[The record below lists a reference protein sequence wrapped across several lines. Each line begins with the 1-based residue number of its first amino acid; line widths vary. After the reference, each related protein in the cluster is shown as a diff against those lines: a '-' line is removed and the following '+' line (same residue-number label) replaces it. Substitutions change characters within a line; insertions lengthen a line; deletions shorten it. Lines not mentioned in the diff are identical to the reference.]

1 MPIYELSYQRLSG
14 IRKPQRFRFPPI
26 AFAGAR
32 QFFKGRANL
41 VLFIT
46 AAGVPLLIG
55 TTLRTILFWASDEMR
70 KNLPAF
76 ISEIL
81 HLGPAIG
88 FAFITTLLRVFTILL
103 VLLSASGSIASDL
116 RSNALEIYFS
126 RPITRLDY
134 VLGKMFT
141 ALGLVGV
148 AIAIPLMLLFFV
160 DVSLAEQ
167 EGFLAQQLPL
177 LFKFLVAVFLPALP
191 LTLVAL
197 ALSSI
202 GKSARKVNVLFFAT
216 ILGTKA
222 IANILSVITRDH
234 EYQLIDLGTV
244 VDRLTFEMLDV
255 ATSVAELSQRVP
267 GLSKLQA
274 PIASVP
280 ISYCVLA
287 YLAWLVLPILVLRS
301 RVRGFEVVKAS

>member
-1 MPIYELSYQRLSG
+1 MPIYELSYQRLPG

-26 AFAGAR
+26 AFASVR

-41 VLFIT
+41 VLFIA

-55 TTLRTILFWASDEMR
+55 ATLRTILFWASDEMR
-70 KNLPAF
+70 ENLPAF

-88 FAFITTLLRVFTILL
+88 FVFITALLRVFTVLL

-134 VLGKMFT
+134 VLGKMSAT
-141 ALGLVGV
+141 LGLVAV
-148 AIAIPLMLLFFV
+148 AIALPLILLFAI
-160 DVSLAEQ
+160 DVSLTEE
-167 EGFLAQQLPL
+167 EGFLGKQLPL
-177 LFKFLVAVFLPALP
+177 LFKFLVAVFMPALP
-191 LTLVAL
+191 LSLVAL
-197 ALSSI
+197 ALSSVAR
-202 GKSARKVNVLFFAT
+202 SARKVNVLFFAT

-222 IANILSVITRDH
+222 IAGILFVITRDH
-234 EYQLIDLGTV
+234 AFQLIDLGTV

-255 ATSVAELSQRVP
+255 ATSVSELSQRVP
-267 GLSKLQA
+267 GLSKLRA
-274 PIASVP
+274 PIAPVP
-280 ISYCVLA
+280 ISHCLMA

-301 RVRGFEVVKAS
+301 KVRGFEVVKAT